1 MVMSP
6 SGDEE
11 IKVDIDVK
19 YIIETRES
27 VAAGEYAG
35 SFNSYAQ
42 ALEAAKTWRKFQGV
56 CYSIRPRILPTL
68 HVVRNGQ
75 GLQFVG
81 GTF

>member
-1 MVMSP
+1 M
-6 SGDEE
+6 
-11 IKVDIDVK
+11 DIDVK

-35 SFNSYAQ
+35 TFNTHEQ
-42 ALEAAKTWRKFQGV
+42 ALEAAKTWRKFYGTFY
-56 CYSIRPRILPTL
+56 CIRPRIVPTL

-75 GLQFVG
+75 GLQFIG